1 MTPPNPPVLI
11 EHTDWA
17 ALSHAYGSAEDT
29 PAYLVNLL
37 DDDPDTQAEALGML
51 EMSVLHQGTLYTATA
66 PAALFV
72 AGILDRP
79 ETLATHSAYF
89 PWDDR
94 IRTLRAALVEWLGQ
108 VAEAAAWDE
117 DSGEA
122 GDGPDENDENNED
135 AEDAEDDE
143 DDDDDEYD
151 DHEAVAACRAIR
163 ADLFAAVAPYLEDAD
178 SATREAALG
187 AVVQLFRAPE
197 LADRRAA
204 FVDVLSR
211 LAAED
216 TDRRRRAIAVL
227 TLGAWGADTTGALD
241 DPDPAV
247 RACAALA
254 PTCAGDPRAD
264 AVVLDALTD
273 PAAVDSWFPDPLP
286 HQDGRFRYRLMAT
299 AIARAAAFEDLLA
312 VALVWA
318 PLASEYG
325 VDSDWGPLLAKAFPD
340 PHTDGTEL
348 TGAQYAFLSAIADN
362 DACWGPIANKVKW
375 FRAAGLPH
383 ERQGLRELLL
393 RQAPPS

>member
-1 MTPPNPPVLI
+1 MTPPNPPALI

-66 PAALFV
+66 PAALVV

-79 ETLATHSAYF
+79 ETLAAHSAYF

-122 GDGPDENDENNED
+122 GDVPDENDENNED
-135 AEDAEDDE
+135 AQDDE
-143 DDDDDEYD
+143 DEYD
-151 DHEAVAACRAIR
+151 DREAVAACRAIR
-163 ADLFAAVAPYLEDAD
+163 ADLFAAVTPYLEDAD
-178 SATREAALG
+178 TATREAALG
-187 AVVQLFRAPE
+187 AVVQLVRAPE

-227 TLGAWGADTTGALD
+227 TLGAWGADTTGALS
-241 DPDPAV
+241 DPDPAI

-254 PTCAGDPRAD
+254 PARAGDPRAD
-264 AVVLDALTD
+264 AVILDALTD
-273 PAAVDSWFPDPLP
+273 PRPSTPGSPIRSRTRTDAS
-286 HQDGRFRYRLMAT
+286 AT
-299 AIARAAAFEDLLA
+299 
-312 VALVWA
+312 
-318 PLASEYG
+318 G
-325 VDSDWGPLLAKAFPD
+325 
-340 PHTDGTEL
+340 
-348 TGAQYAFLSAIADN
+348 
-362 DACWGPIANKVKW
+362 
-375 FRAAGLPH
+375 
-383 ERQGLRELLL
+383 
-393 RQAPPS
+393 